1 MTNQYPIYPYRQ
13 NNSIIK
19 AFFAKPL
26 TLFIAIGYSL
36 LAVYNFV
43 TRLHIAP
50 GSFYVNFDFMSIMMS
65 IAFFMFYF
73 SSKSSNPNTS
83 YRAPVNLLKIVAIV
97 YIVIFCM
104 LALFF
109 IMCFAAAAIF
119 GGEIR
124 QPAISFFLIVTA
136 IMTPVIVI
144 GLIYGISLLL
154 FAGSVKKSVSTVFM
168 YNKGAAALGVSSILL
183 AVTSIAAFVINTVYL
198 PTIISGFIHSIE
210 NVLGSYGSTTNYEQL
225 FNSLNN
231 TNLVPGILSII
242 ESSIVIIL
250 DILVGIFAL
259 SYRNY
264 INKYTKSIND
274 GSAPQQPQAE
284 FSAPFTGAQSTP
296 DNSFDRSGNP
306 YVQNQPLNATAYQQ
320 AVICPN
326 CGCQCNSNTVFCSK
340 CGAKLR

>member
-26 TLFIAIGYSL
+26 TLFIAIGYALS
-36 LAVYNFV
+36 AVYNFV

-50 GSFYVNFDFMSIMMS
+50 GSFYVNFDFVSIMMS

-73 SSKSSNPNTS
+73 SSKSSNPNTN
-83 YRAPVNLLKIVAIV
+83 YRAPVNLLKIVAII
-97 YIVIFCM
+97 YIVVVGLLI
-104 LALFF
+104 LFF
-109 IMCFAAAAIF
+109 IIFFAAVAILA
-119 GGEIR
+119 EKLR
-124 QPAISFFLIVTA
+124 QPYMSLLLILTA
-136 IMTPVIVI
+136 FITPVIVV

-168 YNKGAAALGVSSILL
+168 YNKGAAALGVTSILL
-183 AVTSIAAFVINTVYL
+183 AVTSIATFVINTVYL
-198 PTIISGFIHSIE
+198 PTIISDFVLYVE
-210 NVLGSYGSTTNYEQL
+210 NLLNSYGRTINYEQL
-225 FNSLNN
+225 INSLNN
-231 TNLVPGILSII
+231 TNIVPNILSII

-250 DILVGIFAL
+250 NILVGIFAL

-264 INKYTKSIND
+264 INKYIKSIND

-284 FSAPFTGAQSTP
+284 FSAPFTGAQSNP
-296 DNSFDRSGNP
+296 DNGFEQNGNP
-306 YVQNQPLNATAYQQ
+306 YVQNQPFNATAYQQ
-320 AVICPN
+320 TVSCPN

>member
-1 MTNQYPIYPYRQ
+1 MTNQYPFYPYRQ
-13 NNSIIK
+13 NNNIIK

-26 TLFIAIGYSL
+26 TLFIAIGYAL
-36 LAVYNFV
+36 LAIYNFV

-65 IAFFMFYF
+65 IAFFLFYF
-73 SSKSSNPNTS
+73 SSKSSNPNTN
-83 YRAPVNLLKIVAIV
+83 YRTPVNLLKIVAII
-97 YIVIFCM
+97 YIVVVGLVILVFTLS
-104 LALFF
+104 LAVVAF
-109 IMCFAAAAIF
+109 I

-124 QPAISFFLIVTA
+124 QPAISLLLILTA
-136 IMTPVIVI
+136 FVTPVIVV

-198 PTIISGFIHSIE
+198 PTMISGFIHSVE
-210 NVLGSYGSTTNYEQL
+210 NVLSSYGSTSNYEQL
-225 FNSLNN
+225 INSLNN

-284 FSAPFTGAQSTP
+284 FSAPFTAAQSNP
-296 DNSFDRSGNP
+296 DNGFEQNSNP
-306 YVQNQPLNATAYQQ
+306 YVQNQPLNANAYQQ